1 MDAIGHRR
9 IHRVLRLTV
18 VGDSN
23 DIGDCWRL
31 RLAAPEGHANQLH
44 NYNTSDEASAPQKAF
59 AGRFL
64 RGARTGNSIVLADRP
79 FDGGYESVT
88 PPGKSFD
95 EGRTVG
101 GIAKRFAQ
109 PFDGC
114 IQAGLEINK
123 SVLVP
128 ECGA

>member
-31 RLAAPEGHANQLH
+31 RLAAPEGHANQHH
-44 NYNTSDEASAPQKAF
+44 NHNTSDEASAPQKAF

-64 RGARTGNSIVLADRP
+64 RGARTGNSIVLADWP
-79 FDGGYESVT
+79 FDSCYESLA
-88 PPGKSFD
+88 PSRNILD
-95 EGRTVG
+95 EVRPIV
-101 GIAKRFAQ
+101 
-109 PFDGC
+109 
-114 IQAGLEINK
+114 
-123 SVLVP
+123 VL
-128 ECGA
+128 